1 MKRAHHFLNMYFT
14 AAVSVFLVLLLV
26 GVECVLLLSAISAV
40 SHFKEKAVVTAV
52 LSGNIDSTGIAQV
65 DSQLR
70 AWPYFSQIEFT
81 SREKALQQHI
91 DELGEDPRELLGYNP
106 LFDSYDLHPTFEYS
120 TPEGMEEIESKLSTL
135 PQVDKVMYQKDLV
148 QQIESNIHKA
158 SVVLAAVAI
167 VLLLIAMV
175 LIVNTIRLQI
185 YSKRFLINTMTLV
198 GATGWHIRAPFVGK
212 NVLMGFITGLL
223 ALGVI
228 AGGCYYLIYE
238 VDIILFPLTG
248 VNIALIAG
256 VVLGSGL
263 LLTLVASL
271 IATGRYIRINTD
283 TMYEI

>member
-91 DELGEDPRELLGYNP
+91 DELGEDPRELLGFNP

-271 IATGRYIRINTD
+271 IATGRYIRMNTD

>member
-148 QQIESNIHKA
+148 QQVESNIHKA

-238 VDIILFPLTG
+238 MDIILFPLTG

-271 IATGRYIRINTD
+271 IATGRYIRMNTD

>member
-1 MKRAHHFLNMYFT
+1 MKRAHHFINMYFT

-26 GVECVLLLSAISAV
+26 GIECVLLLSAISAV
-40 SHFKEKAVVTAV
+40 GHFKEKSVITAV
-52 LSGNIDSTGIAQV
+52 LKGNTNAEGIAQM
-65 DSQLR
+65 DSTLQT
-70 AWPYFSQIEFT
+70 WPYFSSIEFT
-81 SREKALQQHI
+81 SREEALQQHI
-91 DELGEDPRELLGYNP
+91 DELGEDPRHLLGYNP
-106 LFDSYDLHPTFEYS
+106 LFDSYDLHPTAEYS
-120 TPEGMEEIESKLSTL
+120 TPEGMEMIEQQLSAL

-148 QQIESNIHKA
+148 QQIESNISKA
-158 SVVLAAVAI
+158 SVILAAVAAI
-167 VLLLIAMV
+167 LLLIAMV

-223 ALGVI
+223 ALGAL

-238 VDIILFPLTG
+238 MDIILFPLTEA
-248 VNIALIAG
+248 NIALVAG
-256 VVLGSGL
+256 VVLGAGL

-271 IATGRYIRINTD
+271 IATGRYIRMNTD

>member
-91 DELGEDPRELLGYNP
+91 DELGEDPRELLGFNP

-135 PQVDKVMYQKDLV
+135 PQVEKVMYQKDLV

-212 NVLMGFITGLL
+212 NVSMGFITGLL

-271 IATGRYIRINTD
+271 IATGRYIRMNTD

>member
-223 ALGVI
+223 ALGAI

-238 VDIILFPLTG
+238 MDIILFPLTG

-271 IATGRYIRINTD
+271 IATGRYIRMNTD

>member
-120 TPEGMEEIESKLSTL
+120 TPDGMEEIESKLSTL

-271 IATGRYIRINTD
+271 IATGRYIRMNTD

>member
-135 PQVDKVMYQKDLV
+135 PQVEKVMYQKDLV

-271 IATGRYIRINTD
+271 IATGRYIRMNTD

>member
-120 TPEGMEEIESKLSTL
+120 TPEGMEEIESKLCTL

-271 IATGRYIRINTD
+271 IATGRYIRMNTD

>member
-223 ALGVI
+223 ALGAI

-238 VDIILFPLTG
+238 MDIILFPLTG
-248 VNIALIAG
+248 VNIALVAG

-271 IATGRYIRINTD
+271 IATGRYIRMNTD

>member
-91 DELGEDPRELLGYNP
+91 DELGEDPRELLGFNP

-135 PQVDKVMYQKDLV
+135 PQVEKVMYQKDLV

-271 IATGRYIRINTD
+271 IATGRYIRMNTD

>member
-1 MKRAHHFLNMYFT
+1 
-14 AAVSVFLVLLLV
+14 
-26 GVECVLLLSAISAV
+26 
-40 SHFKEKAVVTAV
+40 
-52 LSGNIDSTGIAQV
+52 
-65 DSQLR
+65 
-70 AWPYFSQIEFT
+70 
-81 SREKALQQHI
+81 
-91 DELGEDPRELLGYNP
+91 
-106 LFDSYDLHPTFEYS
+106 
-120 TPEGMEEIESKLSTL
+120 
-135 PQVDKVMYQKDLV
+135 
-148 QQIESNIHKA
+148 
-158 SVVLAAVAI
+158 
-167 VLLLIAMV
+167 MV

-271 IATGRYIRINTD
+271 IATGRYIRMNTD

>member
-158 SVVLAAVAI
+158 SVVLAAVAV

-223 ALGVI
+223 ALGAI

-238 VDIILFPLTG
+238 MDIILFPLTG
-248 VNIALIAG
+248 VNIALVAG

-271 IATGRYIRINTD
+271 IATGRYIRMNTD

>member
-271 IATGRYIRINTD
+271 IATGRYIRMNTD

>member
-70 AWPYFSQIEFT
+70 AWPYFSRIEFT

-212 NVLMGFITGLL
+212 NVLMGFITGIL

-238 VDIILFPLTG
+238 MDIILFPLTG

-271 IATGRYIRINTD
+271 IATGRYIRMNTD